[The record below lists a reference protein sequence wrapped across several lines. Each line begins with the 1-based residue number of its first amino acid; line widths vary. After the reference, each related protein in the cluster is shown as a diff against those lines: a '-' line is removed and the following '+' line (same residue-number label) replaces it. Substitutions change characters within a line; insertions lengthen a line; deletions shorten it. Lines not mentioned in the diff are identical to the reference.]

1 MSGSINIPV
10 YTSVISGQNIECL
23 YSVGS
28 YFHPDDMA
36 IFSAVSVG
44 IGSCSAFLTHTTF
57 SAVKNLCHF
66 SVCKISEQNN
76 WKHVIHYK
84 FCNVLCV

>member
-1 MSGSINIPV
+1 
-10 YTSVISGQNIECL
+10 
-23 YSVGS
+23 
-28 YFHPDDMA
+28 MA
-36 IFSAVSVG
+36 TFSTVSVA
-44 IGSCSAFLTHTTF
+44 IQSCSALVTHKTF

-84 FCNVLCV
+84 FCNVICGLLLKETDISACTNVTMW